1 MNHYFNITLL
11 PDAELKVQVLMNAIF
26 AKLHKLLCDKQSTAI
41 GVSFPHYAM
50 ARLPDKSE
58 RLPSNFPQRYVSL
71 GNTLRVHSTDAE
83 LSQLKAE
90 DWLGGMSG
98 YCKVGDIVS
107 VPGDTKHRTISRIQ
121 TTMNQAKLNRLL
133 KRGSITEQEVK
144 QYRAKMFTKGLDNP
158 YLELVSGSSGHKHRR
173 YIEFGVLQAQ
183 PVAGNF
189 DQFGL
194 SKTATIPWFD

>member
-41 GVSFPHYAM
+41 GVSFPQYAM
-50 ARLPDKSE
+50 TCLSDKSE
-58 RLPSNFPQRYVSL
+58 RLPSNFPQHYVSL
-71 GNTLRVHSTDAE
+71 GNTLRVHGTEAE
-83 LSQLKAE
+83 LAQLKAE

-107 VPGDTKHRTISRIQ
+107 VPVDTKHRTVSRKQ
-121 TTMNQAKLNRLL
+121 TTMSQAKLNRLL

-144 QYRAKMFTKGLDNP
+144 QYRAKMFNKGLDNP
-158 YLELVSGSSGHKHRR
+158 YLELTSGSNGQKHRR
-173 YIEFGVLQAQ
+173 YIELGPLLDK
-183 PVAGNF
+183 PVEGRF

-194 SKTATIPWFD
+194 SKTATVPWF